1 MSYYYNKKSK
11 EFVELNKNNYLI
23 IKDNKFYQTYSY
35 NYNNYGLYKEDELEK
50 ASKLEEELLKNLN
63 LTV

>member
-35 NYNNYGLYKEDELEK
+35 NYNNYGLYKE
-50 ASKLEEELLKNLN
+50 
-63 LTV
+63 